1 MSLEFNNFLDTY
13 NISYESLSAVH
24 DEEFTEDNAYQI
36 LLNDESIQSL
46 KDAVKEEA
54 DYNIIETSDGFE
66 VESTLIQNDIVEGE
80 TEDDAFFAFLNYVQC
95 TYGDILLDTIYDTLL

>member
-1 MSLEFNNFLDTY
+1 MSAEFIKFLDAY
-13 NISYESLSAVH
+13 NISFESLSAVH
-24 DEEFTEDNAYQI
+24 DDDITEDNAYQI
-36 LLNDESIQSL
+36 LVNDESIQNL

-54 DYNIIETSDGFE
+54 DYNIIENSDSFE